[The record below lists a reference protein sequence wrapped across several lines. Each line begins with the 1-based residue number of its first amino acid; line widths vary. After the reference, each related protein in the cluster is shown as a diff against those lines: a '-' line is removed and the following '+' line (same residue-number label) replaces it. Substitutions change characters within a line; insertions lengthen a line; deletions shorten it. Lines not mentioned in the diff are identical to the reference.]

1 MSFRSLE
8 ISGLVLYY
16 WTDQQKWGISNPTTL
31 IFDIIS
37 HILGRSENILSGLM
51 KLTFNQNVAF
61 SKVSVVFQIENI
73 IIVFRVESYHC

>member
-1 MSFRSLE
+1 M
-8 ISGLVLYY
+8 G
-16 WTDQQKWGISNPTTL
+16 D
-31 IFDIIS
+31 
-37 HILGRSENILSGLM
+37 ILGRSENILSGLM

>member
-1 MSFRSLE
+1 MQGTAGDLNRVIPIARDFRVS
-8 ISGLVLYY
+8 
-16 WTDQQKWGISNPTTL
+16 
-31 IFDIIS
+31 IILLDWS
-37 HILGRSENILSGLM
+37 TEMGDILGPSENILSGLM